1 MSTYN
6 LIMISEEELQLKALG
21 ERLRK
26 YRVEKGFSQET
37 FAEKTQLDR
46 TYISGLER
54 GKRNPSFLIIRR
66 ISKVLEIS
74 EQQLFESGDLEWI

>member
-26 YRVEKGFSQET
+26 YRLEKGFSQES

-74 EQQLFESGDLEWI
+74 EQQLFESGDVK

>member
-1 MSTYN
+1 
-6 LIMISEEELQLKALG
+6 MISEEELQLKALG

-26 YRVEKGFSQET
+26 YRLEKGFSQES

-74 EQQLFESGDLEWI
+74 EQQLFESEDVK

>member
-1 MSTYN
+1 
-6 LIMISEEELQLKALG
+6 MISEEELQLKALG

-26 YRVEKGFSQET
+26 YRLEKGFSQES

-74 EQQLFESGDLEWI
+74 EQQLFESADVV

>member
-1 MSTYN
+1 
-6 LIMISEEELQLKALG
+6 MIPEEELQLKALG

-26 YRVEKGFSQET
+26 YRLEKGFSQES

-66 ISKVLEIS
+66 ISKVLKIS
-74 EQQLFESGDLEWI
+74 EQQLFESGDVEWI

>member
-1 MSTYN
+1 MT
-6 LIMISEEELQLKALG
+6 SEEELQLKILG

-26 YRVEKGFSQET
+26 YRVNKGFSQET
-37 FAEKTQLDR
+37 FAEKTHLDR

-54 GKRNPSFLIIRR
+54 GKRNPSFLIICR

-74 EQQLFESGDLEWI
+74 EQQLFESGDVK

>member
-1 MSTYN
+1 MT
-6 LIMISEEELQLKALG
+6 SEEELQLKILG

-26 YRVEKGFSQET
+26 YRVNKGFSQET
-37 FAEKTQLDR
+37 FAEKTHLDR

-66 ISKVLEIS
+66 ISKVLGIS
-74 EQQLFESGDLEWI
+74 EQRLFESGDVK

>member
-1 MSTYN
+1 MT
-6 LIMISEEELQLKALG
+6 SEEEFQLKTLG
-21 ERLRK
+21 KRLRN
-26 YRVEKGFSQET
+26 YRIKKGFSQES

-74 EQQLFESGDLEWI
+74 EQQLFESGNIE

>member
-1 MSTYN
+1 
-6 LIMISEEELQLKALG
+6 MISEEELQLKALG

-26 YRVEKGFSQET
+26 YRLEKGFSQES

-74 EQQLFESGDLEWI
+74 EQRLFESGDVEWT

>member
-1 MSTYN
+1 
-6 LIMISEEELQLKALG
+6 MISEEELQLKALG

-26 YRVEKGFSQET
+26 YRLEKGFSQES

-74 EQQLFESGDLEWI
+74 EQKLFESGDVE

>member
-1 MSTYN
+1 MLYN
-6 LIMISEEELQLKALG
+6 FIMTSEEELQLKILG

-26 YRVEKGFSQET
+26 YRVNKGFSQET
-37 FAEKTQLDR
+37 FAEKTHLDR

-66 ISKVLEIS
+66 ISKVLGIS
-74 EQQLFESGDLEWI
+74 EQRLFESGDVK

>member
-1 MSTYN
+1 
-6 LIMISEEELQLKALG
+6 MISEEELQLKALG

-26 YRVEKGFSQET
+26 YRLEKGFSQES

-66 ISKVLEIS
+66 ISKVLELSLIH
-74 EQQLFESGDLEWI
+74 I

>member
-1 MSTYN
+1 
-6 LIMISEEELQLKALG
+6 MISEEELQLKALG

-26 YRVEKGFSQET
+26 YRLEKGFSQES

-74 EQQLFESGDLEWI
+74 EQRLFESGDVK